1 MEQNPD
7 ISRPENDDVDV
18 GDEITSHIAFEM
30 LHLPSGLDLLFQL
43 LDEMSDGTMPEP
55 SQDPAQ
61 GITPT
66 PYFRTPTLGS

>member
-30 LHLPSGLDLLFQL
+30 LHLPSGLDLLFAL
-43 LDEMSDGTMPEP
+43 LDEDTDAMTPSEP
-55 SQDPAQ
+55 VQ